1 MCHGTC
7 TQAAVCLSVGSS
19 QPASQPVSHDPP
31 QPPLPY
37 RLFRSKSQSLAAQ
50 PAVVNDEQAT
60 TSAPAQMLRPMF
72 FASSLCSSSDQWR
85 CGNRRALGESRVS
98 ENSTFFWCVS
108 VSKKPTF
115 FTHYATLRL
124 RAHLHKKPPSRI
136 LPAGVES
143 LRLPAL
149 PLAAQKC
156 DFTP

>member
-98 ENSTFFWCVS
+98 ENSTFFLVCVCVEEAHFLRPLRYPKTTCPSTQETS
-108 VSKKPTF
+108 VPYPSGRCGVAAPACAAACCSK
-115 FTHYATLRL
+115 
-124 RAHLHKKPPSRI
+124 
-136 LPAGVES
+136 V
-143 LRLPAL
+143 
-149 PLAAQKC
+149 
-156 DFTP
+156 